1 LQEVLIEAN
10 QRIPTSF
17 VREFTTV
24 ENNQDEVIFK
34 VHSSEQP
41 AWPAARGLRIPCNP
55 LKAS

>member
-1 LQEVLIEAN
+1 MLIEAN